1 MATDE
6 RDAMFEKA
14 LARQLRGGASGDL
27 RGATAN
33 CPDAEILGAY
43 HERSLT
49 AAEMAE
55 CARHIPECARCQEI
69 LSQLEATDEVSMGTI
84 ADEEARQAR
93 KWGAQPMALPAP
105 KQSSRRATRYWL
117 APLGAI
123 AAGLLVWIAVN
134 YQKEAHPNQKAT
146 TEVAQ
151 NRESAPIEDENAPAA
166 ASGTDKIGS
175 ASPAARARSRDDL
188 VAQKKESTGRDE
200 KSLAKDLPAANS
212 RLATPRILA
221 PTRPSPRVEARS
233 GVGYGVGGGIASG
246 SGAGIATGS
255 AGDKTVPPAGTTES
269 VEVTAAAPLLKGAM
283 DAAPKPAAP
292 PRVPAMSET
301 VSVLEAAPPVVQT
314 QAAEI
319 TADTDSMQSLP
330 IDGRNV
336 SDLMLLTPGVLA
348 ISAPGG
354 NILWRVGHGGRI
366 EGSQDGGAHWKK
378 QKSHVKADLSGGFAP
393 SAEIC
398 WIVGGAGTIL
408 RSVDG
413 GAHWKKR
420 ASPIAGEIAGISAI
434 DAQHATIWDAN
445 KNNMFVT
452 ADGGIS
458 WSAVAHH

>member
-43 HERSLT
+43 HEQSLT

-69 LSQLEATDEVSMGTI
+69 LSQLEATDEVSMGTS
-84 ADEEARQAR
+84 ADEDGKQAR
-93 KWGAQPMALPAP
+93 ELRAPPMAMP
-105 KQSSRRATRYWL
+105 RATRYWA

-123 AAGLLVWIAVN
+123 AAGLVVWLGVN
-134 YQKEAHPNQKAT
+134 YEKEAHINQKAT
-146 TEVAQ
+146 AEVAQ
-151 NRESAPIEDENAPAA
+151 NRVSAPIEEKKAPAA
-166 ASGTDKIGS
+166 ASAMDTPGS
-175 ASPAARARSRDDL
+175 ALREGDARSRGDL
-188 VAQKKESTGRDE
+188 VAQKQESTGRDE
-200 KSLAKDLPAANS
+200 KSLAKELPAANS
-212 RLATPRILA
+212 RLRTPRMVA
-221 PTRPSPRVEARS
+221 PASPSPRVEARS
-233 GVGYGVGGGIASG
+233 GVGGGVGGGVASG
-246 SGAGIATGS
+246 TGAATGS
-255 AGDKTVPPAGTTES
+255 AGAKIVPPAGATES
-269 VEVTAAAPLLKGAM
+269 VEVTAAAPPQNGAT
-283 DAAPKPAAP
+283 DGAPKPAP
-292 PRVPAMSET
+292 PAVPSVTQT
-301 VSVLEAAPPVVQT
+301 VTVESAAAPVAQT
-314 QAAEI
+314 EAGEI
-319 TADTDSMQSLP
+319 TADTHTIQSLP
-330 IDGRNV
+330 SVGRNV

-354 NILWRVGHGGRI
+354 NILWRVGHGGSV
-366 EGSQDGGAHWKK
+366 ESSKDGGAHWKK

-398 WIVGGAGTIL
+398 WIVGPGTIL

-420 ASPIAGEIAGISAI
+420 ASPIAGEIAGISAM

-445 KNNMFVT
+445 KKNMFVT

-458 WSAVAHH
+458 WSAVAHN